1 MQFREII
8 AVPSE
13 NDTKPT
19 NTLCEENTE
28 IVNVKADNIHN
39 RPSTLNG

>member
-19 NTLCEENTE
+19 NTLCGENTL
-28 IVNVKADNIHN
+28 NVEADNIHN